1 MSAPRLLLGA
11 TSLELP
17 GNATRDRALEV
28 VARFREPESLA
39 VTLVKAL
46 DAGADGVYGPPT
58 ATLRAALRE
67 LRRAVPMVV
76 RLPLTP
82 PDDDVHEAHSL
93 DEATDSGLGRA
104 FAAARAGFAGLA
116 LLPAALA
123 GDLSARVV
131 ARCERELQGFS
142 ARSPVG
148 AAFAP
153 GVTDLALAAGNARAL
168 ERLVHWGRARFGGLA
183 GFETRNLGT
192 LLARLHEWGVE
203 PDFVIGAV
211 NPRGYAMRP
220 DPAHVLAALKRPGIP
235 VLATELCAGGTVP
248 LEEGARFASEQ
259 GAWGLVPELIELEDV
274 AGELRRLAAAR
285 SGAIAKG

>member
-17 GNATRDRALEV
+17 AVATRDRALEV
-28 VARFREPESLA
+28 AARFREPESLA

-46 DAGADGVYGPPT
+46 AAGADGVYGPPS
-58 ATLRAALRE
+58 ATMRAALRE
-67 LRRAVPMVV
+67 LRRGVPMVV

-93 DEATDSGLGRA
+93 DEQADGGATRA
-104 FAAARAGFAGLA
+104 FTVARGGFAGLA
-116 LLPAALA
+116 LLPAALTGHLA
-123 GDLSARVV
+123 ARAV
-131 ARCERELQGFS
+131 ARCERELKTFT
-142 ARSPVG
+142 ARAPLGV
-148 AAFAP
+148 AFAAS
-153 GVTDLALAAGNARAL
+153 VTDLALAAGNARAF
-168 ERLVHWGRARFGGLA
+168 ERLVRWGRARFGGLA

-211 NPRGYAMRP
+211 NPRGFAMRP
-220 DPAHVLAALKRPGIP
+220 DPASVLAALGRPGIP

-248 LEEGARFASEQ
+248 LEEAARFALDH
-259 GAWGLVPELIELEDV
+259 GAGGLVPELIELDDV
-274 AGELRRLAAAR
+274 AGELRGLAAHTKRA
-285 SGAIAKG
+285 GG

>member
-11 TSLELP
+11 TSLEMP
-17 GNATRDRALEV
+17 ANATRDRALEV
-28 VARFREPESLA
+28 AARFREPESLA

-46 DAGADGVYGPPT
+46 DAGAHGVYGPPS
-58 ATLRAALRE
+58 ATMRAALRE

-82 PDDDVHEAHSL
+82 PDDDVHDAHSL
-93 DEATDSGLGRA
+93 DEPTDSGIGRA
-104 FAAARAGFAGLA
+104 FMAARAGFAGLS
-116 LLPAALA
+116 LVPAALA

-131 ARCERELQGFS
+131 ARCERELQGFT

-148 AAFAP
+148 VAFAA

-168 ERLVHWGRARFGGLA
+168 ERLLRWGRARFGGLA

-203 PDFVIGAV
+203 PDFALGAV
-211 NPRGYAMRP
+211 NPRGFGMRP

-235 VLATELCAGGTVP
+235 VLATELSAGGTVP
-248 LEEGARFASEQ
+248 LGEGAAFAGEQ
-259 GAWGLVPELIELEDV
+259 GAWGLVPELIELDDV
-274 AGELRRLAAAR
+274 AGELRALAAHRAAAVA
-285 SGAIAKG
+285 G

>member
-11 TSLELP
+11 TSLEMP
-17 GNATRDRALEV
+17 SHATRDRALEV
-28 VARFREPESLA
+28 AARFREPESLA

-46 DAGADGVYGPPT
+46 DAGADGVYGPPS
-58 ATLRAALRE
+58 ATMRAALRE

-93 DEATDSGLGRA
+93 DEPTDSGIGRA
-104 FAAARAGFAGLA
+104 LTAARASFAGFA
-116 LLPAALA
+116 LLPAAFA

-131 ARCERELQGFS
+131 ARCERELKGFG

-148 AAFAP
+148 AAFAAD
-153 GVTDLALAAGNARAL
+153 VTDLALAAGNARAL
-168 ERLVHWGRARFGGLA
+168 ERLLRWARARFGGLA

-203 PDFVIGAV
+203 PDFAIGAV
-211 NPRGYAMRP
+211 NPRGFAMRP

-235 VLATELCAGGTVP
+235 VLATDLCAGGTVP
-248 LEEGARFASEQ
+248 LEEAAAFAREQ
-259 GAWGLVPELIELEDV
+259 GAWGLVPELIELDDV
-274 AGELRRLAAAR
+274 AGELRRLAARGPKPAE
-285 SGAIAKG
+285 G

>member
-11 TSLELP
+11 TSLEMP
-17 GNATRDRALEV
+17 EHATRDRALEV
-28 VARFREPESLA
+28 AARFREPESLA

-46 DAGADGVYGPPT
+46 DAGAQGVYGPPS

-82 PDDDVHEAHSL
+82 ADDDVHDAHSL
-93 DEATDSGLGRA
+93 DEPTDSGIGRA
-104 FAAARAGFAGLA
+104 FMAARAGLAGLS

-131 ARCERELQGFS
+131 ARCERELQGFT

-148 AAFAP
+148 VAFAAS
-153 GVTDLALAAGNARAL
+153 VTDLALAAGNARSL
-168 ERLVHWGRARFGGLA
+168 ERLLRWGRARFGGLA

-203 PDFVIGAV
+203 PDFALGAV
-211 NPRGYAMRP
+211 NPRGFGMRP

-235 VLATELCAGGTVP
+235 VLATELAAGGTVS
-248 LEEGARFASEQ
+248 LDEGAAFASGQ
-259 GAWGLVPELIELEDV
+259 GAWGLVPELIELDDV
-274 AGELRRLAAAR
+274 AGELRKLAAKRAEA
-285 SGAIAKG
+285 GGD

>member
-1 MSAPRLLLGA
+1 VSAPRLLLGA
-11 TSLELP
+11 TSLEMP
-17 GNATRDRALEV
+17 AHATRDRALEV
-28 VARFREPESLA
+28 AARFREPESLA

-46 DAGADGVYGPPT
+46 DAGAHGVYGPPS
-58 ATLRAALRE
+58 ATVRAALRE

-93 DEATDSGLGRA
+93 DEPTDSGIGRA
-104 FAAARAGFAGLA
+104 FMAARAGFAGLA

-148 AAFAP
+148 VAFASS
-153 GVTDLALAAGNARAL
+153 VTDLALAAGNARAL
-168 ERLVHWGRARFGGLA
+168 ERLVRWGRARFGGLA

-203 PDFVIGAV
+203 PDFALGAV
-211 NPRGYAMRP
+211 NPRGFGMRP

-235 VLATELCAGGTVP
+235 VLATQLAAGGTVP
-248 LEEGARFASEQ
+248 LEEGAAFASEH
-259 GAWGLVPELIELEDV
+259 GAWGLVPELIELDDV
-274 AGELRRLAAAR
+274 AGELRALAARHGQAAA
-285 SGAIAKG
+285 G

>member
-11 TSLELP
+11 TSLEMP
-17 GNATRDRALEV
+17 AHSTRDRALEV
-28 VARFREPESLA
+28 AARFREPESLA

-46 DAGADGVYGPPT
+46 DAGADGVYGPPS
-58 ATLRAALRE
+58 ATMRAALRE

-93 DEATDSGLGRA
+93 DEPTDSGIGRA
-104 FAAARAGFAGLA
+104 LAAGRGSFAGLA

-131 ARCERELQGFS
+131 ARCERELKGFG

-148 AAFAP
+148 AAFAAE
-153 GVTDLALAAGNARAL
+153 VTDLALAAGNARAL
-168 ERLVHWGRARFGGLA
+168 ERLVRWGRARFGGLA

-211 NPRGYAMRP
+211 NPRGFAMRP

-235 VLATELCAGGTVP
+235 VLANELCAGGTVL
-248 LEEGARFASEQ
+248 LEEAAVFASAQ
-259 GAWGLVPELIELEDV
+259 GAWGLVPELIELDDV
-274 AGELRRLAAAR
+274 AGELRRLAAR
-285 SGAIAKG
+285 IAKPAAS

>member
-11 TSLELP
+11 TSLEMP
-17 GNATRDRALEV
+17 AHATRDRALEV
-28 VARFREPESLA
+28 AARFREPESLA

-46 DAGADGVYGPPT
+46 DAGAHGVYGPPS
-58 ATLRAALRE
+58 ATVRAALRE

-93 DEATDSGLGRA
+93 DEPSDSGIGRA
-104 FAAARAGFAGLA
+104 FMATRAGFAGLA
-116 LLPAALA
+116 LLPAAFA

-148 AAFAP
+148 VAFAW

-168 ERLVHWGRARFGGLA
+168 ERLLRWGRARFGGLA

-203 PDFVIGAV
+203 PDFAIGAV
-211 NPRGYAMRP
+211 NPRGFGMRP
-220 DPAHVLAALKRPGIP
+220 DPAEVLAALKRPGIP
-235 VLATELCAGGTVP
+235 VLATQLAAGGTVS
-248 LEEGARFASEQ
+248 LEEGAAFASEH
-259 GAWGLVPELIELEDV
+259 GAWGLVPELIELDDV
-274 AGELRRLAAAR
+274 AGELRALSARHGQGAA
-285 SGAIAKG
+285 G